1 MAINYTVAEAT
12 KIMVERKDRMAM
24 QDICRRYPV
33 FANAVSM
40 VSVDKNEGML
50 EILYAMPQYVTASK
64 INKAMREMFVEDV
77 DDEELEKEETKKRGR
92 KPVKKNEEEEEEKP
106 KKRGRKPVKKEE
118 PDEDDEDDWDD
129 EEEEEEEEKPK
140 KRGRKPA
147 KKTTKKSEPE
157 EDDEDFEDD
166 DDDDWDI

>member
-12 KIMVERKDRMAM
+12 KIMVERKDRAAM

-33 FANAVSM
+33 FSNAVSM
-40 VSVDKNEGML
+40 VSVEKNEGML

-64 INKAMREMFVEDV
+64 INKAMREMFIESE

-92 KPVKKNEEEEEEKP
+92 KPVKKNEEEEEKP

-118 PDEDDEDDWDD
+118 PEEDDEDDWDD

-147 KKTTKKSEPE
+147 KKATKKSEPE

>member
-12 KIMVERKDRMAM
+12 KIMVEREDRAAM

-40 VSVDKNEGML
+40 VSVEKNEGIL
-50 EILYAMPQYVTASK
+50 EILYSMPQYVTASK
-64 INKAMREMFVEDV
+64 INKAMREIFIEDV

-92 KPVKKNEEEEEEKP
+92 KPAKKNEEENEEKP

-118 PDEDDEDDWDD
+118 PEEDEDDWDD
-129 EEEEEEEEKPK
+129 EEEEEEEKPK

-147 KKTTKKSEPE
+147 KKTTKKPEPE
-157 EDDEDFEDD
+157 EDDEDFDDD